1 MVTRVIKK
9 NSKKKLSA
17 KFITAN
23 FLLRGVGM
31 KPALEGQT
39 IPATAYMI
47 FQAMFAALT
56 PGNTIDKILDL
67 AIKFFVCY
75 TQLLLLDLQLSVC
88 L

>member
-1 MVTRVIKK
+1 
-9 NSKKKLSA
+9 
-17 KFITAN
+17 
-23 FLLRGVGM
+23 M

-67 AIKFFVCY
+67 AIKSFVCY